1 VRIGVG
7 VSTAREARQAAVG
20 ATEHARDELAGEVP
34 SLAVLLASRS
44 HTDEARDV
52 LEAVQETIE
61 PPALIGCVAQAIVA
75 GRRELEDEAGVAVWL
90 ASGLSAETFQLD
102 FVRTG
107 SGGLLA
113 GYQFDRSAHD
123 LHLLLPDPY
132 TFPSSL
138 LIEHLNTD
146 VPGTTL
152 MGGVVSGGLGPGDTR
167 LFRDREVLTS
177 GVVGVRLR
185 GMRGV
190 PIVSQGCRPIGE
202 PYIVTGAVGAVITE
216 MGGRSPLQRLREIVE
231 TLPPGEQDLVSHGLQ
246 IGIVVDE
253 HLALPGQGDFM
264 IRGLLGADAST
275 GATKSDKSSRSAR
288 PQFQVRDAPGA
299 DRTCAW
305 PWSGRRSTAQ
315 PPAGACCSP
324 ATGGRRMFGSPT
336 TTRRRSRNC
345 SATFHSPVS
354 SPLGRRSDRGR
365 NALHAFT
372 ASMALFVEDNEE
384 AANERFTSA
393 SMPRSNAKMPQDR
406 APPIPPNSER
416 QATGR
421 PTIHSDATRTKEERW
436 QLRPISQRRNGT
448 RCRRAYPARE

>member
-1 VRIGVG
+1 MRIGVG
-7 VSTAREARQAAVG
+7 VSTAREARQAALE
-20 ATEHARDELAGEVP
+20 AAAHARDELAGEVP

-75 GRRELEDEAGVAVWL
+75 GGRELEDDAGVAVWL
-90 ASGLSAETFQLD
+90 ASGVAAETFQLD
-102 FVRTG
+102 FVRTD

-113 GYQFDRSAHD
+113 GYQFDQSAHD

-146 VPGTTL
+146 VPGTTV

-177 GVVGVRLR
+177 GVVGVRLH
-185 GMRGV
+185 GMRCV

-216 MGGRSPLQRLREIVE
+216 LGGRPPLQRLREIVE
-231 TLPPGEQDLVSHGLQ
+231 VVPPDEQDLISHGLQ

-275 GATKSDKSSRSAR
+275 GAIEIGQVVEVGETM
-288 PQFQVRDAPGA
+288 QFQVRDALGA
-299 DRTCAW
+299 DKDLRLAVE
-305 PWSGRRSTAQ
+305 RAAAQ
-315 PPAGACCSP
+315 LPRPPAGALLFTCN
-324 ATGGRRMFGSPT
+324 GRGRRMFGVADHDAST
-336 TTRRRSRNC
+336 IEQLLGGI
-345 SATFHSPVS
+345 
-354 SPLGRRSDRGR
+354 PLAGFFAAGEIGPIAGR

-372 ASMALFVEDNEE
+372 ASMTLFVEDDEE
-384 AANERFTSA
+384 AAE
-393 SMPRSNAKMPQDR
+393 
-406 APPIPPNSER
+406 
-416 QATGR
+416 
-421 PTIHSDATRTKEERW
+421 
-436 QLRPISQRRNGT
+436 
-448 RCRRAYPARE
+448 

>member
-1 VRIGVG
+1 
-7 VSTAREARQAAVG
+7 
-20 ATEHARDELAGEVP
+20 
-34 SLAVLLASRS
+34 VLLASRS
-44 HTDEARDV
+44 HADEAADV
-52 LEAVQETIE
+52 LNAVQETVE
-61 PPALIGCVAQAIVA
+61 PPRLIGCVAQAIVA
-75 GRRELEDEAGVAVWL
+75 GRRVLEDEAGVAVWL
-90 ASGLSAETFQLD
+90 ASGLPAETFQLD

-146 VPGTTL
+146 VPGTTV
-152 MGGVVSGGLGPGDTR
+152 MGGVVSGGLEPGDTR

-253 HLALPGQGDFM
+253 NLALPGQGDFM
-264 IRGLLGADAST
+264 IRGLLGADSST
-275 GATKSDKSSRSAR
+275 GAIEIGQVVEVGETV
-288 PQFQVRDAPGA
+288 QFQVRDALGA
-299 DRTCAW
+299 DKDLRLAVE
-305 PWSGRRSTAQ
+305 RAAAQ
-315 PPAGACCSP
+315 LPGPPAGALLFTCN
-324 ATGGRRMFGSPT
+324 GRGRRMFGVADHDAST
-336 TTRRRSRNC
+336 IEELLGDI
-345 SATFHSPVS
+345 
-354 SPLGRRSDRGR
+354 PLAGFFAAGEIGPIAGR

-384 AANERFTSA
+384 AAE
-393 SMPRSNAKMPQDR
+393 
-406 APPIPPNSER
+406 
-416 QATGR
+416 
-421 PTIHSDATRTKEERW
+421 
-436 QLRPISQRRNGT
+436 
-448 RCRRAYPARE
+448 